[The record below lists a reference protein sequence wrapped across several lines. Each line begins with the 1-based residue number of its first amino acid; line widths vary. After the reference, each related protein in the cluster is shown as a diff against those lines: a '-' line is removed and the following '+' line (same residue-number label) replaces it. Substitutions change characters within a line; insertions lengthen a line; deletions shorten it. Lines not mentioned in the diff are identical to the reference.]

1 MNRRDSLKNIFGVV
15 MGCSA
20 AALCGVPD
28 STTDTTEVEDNN
40 FAMSSGDF
48 RQCISYD
55 KEPQPVGFI
64 MIDGK
69 KCEIYLKDIR

>member
-28 STTDTTEVEDNN
+28 STTDTTEAVIYGSG
-40 FAMSSGDF
+40 ASQYMSDPGFLDDP
-48 RQCISYD
+48 I
-55 KEPQPVGFI
+55 PQPVGFI